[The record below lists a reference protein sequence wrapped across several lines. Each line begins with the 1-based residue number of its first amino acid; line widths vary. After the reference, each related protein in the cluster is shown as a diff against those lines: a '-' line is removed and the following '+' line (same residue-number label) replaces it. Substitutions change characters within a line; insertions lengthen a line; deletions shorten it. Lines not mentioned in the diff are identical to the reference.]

1 MTESE
6 IKQEA
11 QSIFNSLTEAQKE
24 HIYRI
29 YADEQYSK
37 RNKELKD
44 TADRLFSERFT
55 ILMFLTAGHSTEVYS
70 AFEDMLIIYL
80 HKRYRQEDKCVDD
93 LLCEDPQ

>member
-1 MTESE
+1 MTENE

-11 QSIFNSLTEAQKE
+11 QSIFNNLTEAQKE

-44 TADRLFSERFT
+44 TADRLFTERFT
-55 ILMFLTAGHSTEVYS
+55 ILMFLTAGHSTEVHS

-80 HKRYRQEDKCVDD
+80 HKRYRQEDKYVDD
-93 LLCEDPQ
+93 LLSD